1 MPGLRLN
8 KKRDVISVKPFRPDT
23 DSGRRDTR
31 VFPPVLLDLHV
42 KAFLFEDIALKK
54 LRIAGR
60 IVIFATVNV
69 NK

>member
-1 MPGLRLN
+1 M
-8 KKRDVISVKPFRPDT
+8 ISVKPFRPDT
-23 DSGRRDTR
+23 DGGRRDTR

-54 LRIAGR
+54 LRIAKR
-60 IVIFATVNV
+60 IDIFATVNV

>member
-1 MPGLRLN
+1 VPGLRLN

-23 DSGRRDTR
+23 DGGRRDTR

-42 KAFLFEDIALKK
+42 KEDIAWKK
-54 LRIAGR
+54 LRIAKR
-60 IVIFATVNV
+60 IDIFATVNV